1 MYVMR
6 VFHRVGATGRTNLV
20 LQRKEQQRVRRSP
33 RGGSRQVASVVRSLT
48 LTMKTMARVARMISS
63 MPAVSESSLKPDL
76 KTKINIIANQA
87 GYSSAGVG
95 FRVPEDV
102 LNSNDE
108 YHEEGQSFRHDT
120 KEEGCKSESPH
131 PVGSLVHLVKLGQV
145 TETVAEV
152 VLQLLVEVLVRD

>member
-1 MYVMR
+1 
-6 VFHRVGATGRTNLV
+6 
-20 LQRKEQQRVRRSP
+20 
-33 RGGSRQVASVVRSLT
+33 
-48 LTMKTMARVARMISS
+48 MISS
-63 MPAVSESSLKPDL
+63 IPAVSESSLKPDL
-76 KTKINIIANQA
+76 KKKSILLPF
-87 GYSSAGVG
+87 SSAGVG